1 MFKLT
6 LPFCSNKF
14 HEQHKICLKKMIAVM
29 HVGWITMSGPHLAFL
44 VPSWQLIRDF
54 SMTPPTPTPPQLPNS
69 CLVTATSEA
78 GR

>member
-1 MFKLT
+1 
-6 LPFCSNKF
+6 
-14 HEQHKICLKKMIAVM
+14 MIAVM

-54 SMTPPTPTPPQLPNS
+54 SMTPPPPPPPQLPNS